1 MGILDYQPSPSDVY
15 EEGVRY
21 LFRGKVLADIGQVN
35 GKLCRVLD
43 IRQAVFAAEI
53 AWDVFF
59 SIIKNNSVRYS
70 EMPRFPE
77 VRRDLALVLEES
89 VPYAR
94 LHEIAFKTE
103 KKLLKKVQLFDVYRG
118 NKIPEGT
125 KQYAL
130 SFVLQDPEKTLT
142 DTYVG
147 QIMQRLLDAFAKE
160 TGAVLR

>member
-1 MGILDYQPSPSDVY
+1 M
-15 EEGVRY
+15 
-21 LFRGKVLADIGQVN
+21 
-35 GKLCRVLD
+35 
-43 IRQAVFAAEI
+43 
-53 AWDVFF
+53 
-59 SIIKNNSVRYS
+59 
-70 EMPRFPE
+70 
-77 VRRDLALVLEES
+77 
-89 VPYAR
+89 
-94 LHEIAFKTE
+94 
-103 KKLLKKVQLFDVYRG
+103 FDVYRG

>member
-1 MGILDYQPSPSDVY
+1 
-15 EEGVRY
+15 
-21 LFRGKVLADIGQVN
+21 
-35 GKLCRVLD
+35 
-43 IRQAVFAAEI
+43 
-53 AWDVFF
+53 
-59 SIIKNNSVRYS
+59 
-70 EMPRFPE
+70 
-77 VRRDLALVLEES
+77 VRRDLALVLDES

-94 LHEIAFKTE
+94 LHEYLLNR
-103 KKLLKKVQLFDVYRG
+103 KKAPKEGSMFDVYRG